1 MTLVH
6 TPPHAHQAAL
16 HKTSTH
22 ENGKN
27 KKIKLLKKGEL
38 QPEFNG
44 FDIFTASKGLLRP
57 CLDTQIHS

>member
-1 MTLVH
+1 MLIK
-6 TPPHAHQAAL
+6 L
-16 HKTSTH
+16 HFTKTSTH

-44 FDIFTASKGLLRP
+44 FDIFTVSKDLLIFIGK
-57 CLDTQIHS
+57 LVGGEN